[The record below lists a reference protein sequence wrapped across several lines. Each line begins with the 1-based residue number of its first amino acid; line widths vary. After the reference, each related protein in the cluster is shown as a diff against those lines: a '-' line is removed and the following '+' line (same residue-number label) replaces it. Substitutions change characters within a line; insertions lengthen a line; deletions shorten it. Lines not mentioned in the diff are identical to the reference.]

1 MEIDGTMKIKVS
13 VDFDSSKILKKRG
26 LGSSK
31 EVQKYTAS
39 EVKRLS
45 DPYTPFLQG
54 DLQRSGKIA
63 PDGSNITYNSPYAH
77 YQFYG
82 KAMGGR
88 APKHYT
94 GADLT
99 YNGAPMRGAR
109 WTVRML
115 ADKRKEI
122 EKNVETFIAKKGG

>member
-13 VDFDSSKILKKRG
+13 VNFDSSKILKKRG

-31 EVQKYTAS
+31 EVQRGLAI
-39 EVKRLS
+39 EVKRQS

-63 PDGSNITYNSPYAH
+63 LDGSTLTYISPYAH

-99 YNGAPMRGAR
+99 YNGAPMRGAQ
-109 WTVRML
+109 WTVRMVT
-115 ADKRKEI
+115 DKRKDLE
-122 EKNVETFIAKKGG
+122 NFVENLIAKKGG

>member
-1 MEIDGTMKIKVS
+1 MRVKVA
-13 VDFDSSKILKKRG
+13 VNFDTKSILASRG
-26 LGSSK
+26 LGSTK
-31 EVQKYTAS
+31 KVQKYVAS

-45 DPYTPFLQG
+45 DPYVAMQQG
-54 DLQRSGKIA
+54 DLKNRTTIA
-63 PDGSNITYNSPYAH
+63 ADGSELVYVQPYAH

-94 GADLT
+94 GDSLT

-109 WTVRML
+109 WTERML
-115 ADKRKEI
+115 ADKREEI
-122 EKNVETFIAKKGG
+122 VKNAETFIAKKGGII